1 MSDFR
6 IRSMVLGAISTN
18 CYLIFHNE
26 TKKAVIIDPAENAP
40 YIKKRCADLGLLPEA
55 ILLTHGH
62 FDHIQAAKALK
73 KEYDCPI
80 YAGRNEVGILR
91 EPDESVSSMVE
102 DMSQLAI
109 TPDQLVKDGDILK
122 LAGFEIRVLETPGHT
137 AGSVCYYIASED
149 VLISGDTLFQEGL
162 GRTDFPTGSSRQII
176 DSILNK
182 LFALPEDTMVYPG
195 HGEETTIKYEKVYNP
210 VAFYAR
216 CR

>member
-6 IRSMVLGAISTN
+6 IRSMVLGPISTN

-40 YIKKRCADLGLLPEA
+40 YIKKRCADLGVLPEA
-55 ILLTHGH
+55 VLLTHGH
-62 FDHIQAAKALK
+62 FDHIQAAKDLK
-73 KEYDCPI
+73 KEYGCPI
-80 YAGRNEVGILR
+80 YAGRNEVGILK
-91 EPDESVSSMVE
+91 EPDESLIGMVQ
-102 DMSQLAI
+102 DVSQLVI
-109 TPDQLVKDGDILK
+109 TPDQLVKDGDILE

-182 LFALPEDTMVYPG
+182 LFALPEDTLVYPG

-216 CR
+216 RR